1 MRQTELIMG
10 MPITVEIIDS
20 EDMRLLRDAFEYFRV
35 IDGRYSTYKPD
46 SEISRINDGLPER
59 EWSAEMRHVLEL
71 CEETKRQTNG
81 YFDIWRDGTRD
92 PSGLVKGWA
101 IDQAAKRLHS
111 DGVRNFYIEAG
122 GDVQAMGV
130 NAEGQPW
137 SIGIRNPFD
146 RDEIIKVL
154 HVQDA
159 GVATSG
165 TYIRGQ
171 HIYDPHRPDV
181 LLESVASLTVVSE
194 NIYDADRFATAAF
207 AMGKDGIGF
216 IEQKKGLEGYMVDSE
231 GIATMTSG
239 FEEYVHA

>member
-10 MPITVEIIDS
+10 MPITIEIVDS
-20 EDMRLLRDAFEYFRV
+20 DAAQLLQDTFEYFRV
-35 IDGRYSTYKPD
+35 VDARYSTYKPD
-46 SEISRINDGLPER
+46 SEISRINNGLPER
-59 EWSAEMRHVLEL
+59 EWSEEIRQVFAM
-71 CEETKRQTNG
+71 CEETKQQTDG
-81 YFDIWRDGTRD
+81 YFDIWHDGRRD

-101 IDQAAKRLHS
+101 IHEAAKRLRS
-111 DGVRNFYIEAG
+111 AGVRNFYIEAG
-122 GDVQAMGV
+122 GDVQAVGV
-130 NAEGQPW
+130 NDEIQPW

-154 HVQDA
+154 QVKDA

-171 HIYDPHRPDV
+171 HIYDPHRPNAS
-181 LLESVASLTVVSE
+181 LESVASLTVVAE

-216 IEQKKGLEGYMVDSE
+216 IERTEGLEGYMVDRE

-239 FEEYVHA
+239 FGEFVHA